1 MRIRL
6 LTIGAAVV
14 ALVPVAWFGLRPG
27 PSADT
32 AQSPASTTTAPVT
45 RGNVTQR
52 VQVAGTVGY
61 DGAYAVVAQLPPGI
75 VTAVAGP
82 GTAVSRGQVLFA
94 VSGRPAVLLYGPIP
108 AYRALLPGVSDGP
121 DVRQLEENLVALGH
135 APGTTGPARFEVD
148 GHFTA
153 ATADAVRRWQTA
165 SGLPPAQRTGT
176 VPLGQVVFLPGAVR
190 VAHIETPV
198 GASVAPGTEV
208 LRTTSTTQVVTVA
221 LTTDRQHLLR
231 VGNQVRVTLPAGS
244 SDTPAVEGT
253 VTRIGRVATAAN
265 GSGPAAA
272 GGQATVPVTIAIALP
287 PGASDLDGSPVQVA
301 ITTAQRDN
309 VLMVPVTALL
319 AKVGGG
325 YQIRVVS
332 AGGDR
337 LVDVEPGLYDDTAGT
352 VEVNGAGLTEGLT
365 VEVPAP

>member
-32 AQSPASTTTAPVT
+32 ERPAAPTTTAPVT
-45 RGNVTQR
+45 RGSVTQR

-61 DGAYAVVAQLPPGI
+61 DGGYSVVAQLPSGI

-82 GTAVSRGQVLFA
+82 GTTVSRGGTLFA
-94 VSGRPAVLLYGPIP
+94 VSGRPAVLLYGSIP
-108 AYRALLPGVSDGP
+108 AYRALVPGMSDGP
-121 DVRQLEENLVALGH
+121 DVRQLEENLAALGH
-135 APGTTGPARFEVD
+135 ARFTVD
-148 GHFTA
+148 GHYTA
-153 ATADAVRRWQTA
+153 ATVDAVRRWQTA
-165 SGLPPAQRTGT
+165 SGLPPAQGSGT

-198 GASVAPGTEV
+198 GASVTPGAEI
-208 LRTTSTTQVVTVA
+208 LRATSTTQVVTVT

-231 VGNQVRVTLPAGS
+231 VGNRVRVLLPAGS
-244 SDTPAVEGT
+244 SNTPAVEGT
-253 VTRIGRVATAAN
+253 VTRIGRVALADN
-265 GSGPAAA
+265 GTGPPAA
-272 GGQATVPVTIAIALP
+272 GGQATVPVTIAIDLP
-287 PGASDLDGSPVQVA
+287 PGGSDLDGSPVQVA

-319 AKVGGG
+319 AKAGGG
-325 YQIRVVS
+325 YQVRVVS
-332 AGGDR
+332 TGGDR

-352 VEVNGAGLTEGLT
+352 VEVSGAGLTEGLT